1 MKPTFIRP
9 TRAALA
15 LRGLVGLAGIALLG
29 LGLEQGLG
37 GQALIGLITV
47 AAGAYAVM
55 EVVRTPF
62 SIGLEGGFIHLRGVF
77 SQRCRLK
84 EVKLVV
90 LQPKGRLLLPTYRF
104 LKAQDKLALETD
116 ATLWDRAQ
124 LERLLADA
132 KLQVVRRR

>member
-1 MKPTFIRP
+1 MTPTFLRP
-9 TRAALA
+9 TRGAVV
-15 LRGLVGLAGIALLG
+15 LRGLVGLAGFALLG

-47 AAGAYAVM
+47 AAGAYAVI

-62 SIGLEGGFIHLRGVF
+62 SIGVAGDAIHLRGVF
-77 SQRCRLK
+77 NRSCRMK
-84 EVKLVV
+84 ELRLVV

-104 LKAQDKLALETD
+104 LKADEELAFETD

-124 LERLLADA
+124 FERLLAGV
-132 KLQVVRRR
+132 KLKVVRRR